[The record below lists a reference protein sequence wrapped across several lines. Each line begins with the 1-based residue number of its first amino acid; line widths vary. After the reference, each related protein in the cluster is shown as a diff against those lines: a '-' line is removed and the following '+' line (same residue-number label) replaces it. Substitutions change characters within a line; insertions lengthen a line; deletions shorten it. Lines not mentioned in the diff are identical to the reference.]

1 MKRPRILFTRVLF
14 YIIFALCT
22 GILGYIPPYM
32 TQYVERLKES
42 ACHRPTHAA
51 HSADPDNGGAHR
63 HDHTRVDSA
72 APARR
77 ASRGAPERVKA
88 KKTWR
93 AYPIQDTAP
102 TTLIR
107 DLAEEKS
114 RQPE

>member
-1 MKRPRILFTRVLF
+1 MTRH
-14 YIIFALCT
+14 A
-22 GILGYIPPYM
+22 
-32 TQYVERLKES
+32 ERESKNS
-42 ACHRPTHAA
+42 ACRRPTHAA
-51 HSADPDNGGAHR
+51 HSADPDDGGADR
-63 HDHTRVDSA
+63 HDSIRADSA

-107 DLAEEKS
+107 DLAEEK
-114 RQPE
+114 RCQPE